1 MYLTPKKSVATLR
14 TVNADSKPT
23 ATPSGSVADNG
34 ERSLGAPRS
43 CTCVDSPAPLMINF
57 ATPEDAI
64 KAQQLFESFEARLAK
79 VEAEQKRFTDAL
91 LGAGKM
97 MFENPQFKMIT
108 MAFPKDVKQKLQE
121 FFCNTVTPK
130 NT

>member
-1 MYLTPKKSVATLR
+1 M
-14 TVNADSKPT
+14 NADSKPT
-23 ATPSGSVADNG
+23 TTPSVPVADNG

-43 CTCVDSPAPLMINF
+43 CPCQDSSAPLVINF

-79 VEAEQKRFTDAL
+79 VEVEQKRFTDAL
-91 LGAGKM
+91 YSAGKM

-108 MAFPKDVKQKLQE
+108 MAFPKDVKQKLQD